1 MNKLRGVW
9 RATIQRARRRN
20 ESGQAGAEAVA
31 MAIIF
36 GVFIILL
43 FANIWTVVDTKMR
56 ASDAARDIAR
66 QLVESPA
73 DKITDA
79 NAKDILANQ
88 PWKARQ
94 LVGQP
99 VAAMLELTGPAVRCS
114 RVVVAV
120 TVRVKA
126 VIFPFAKNWAPGF
139 TVGARHSELVD
150 PFRSD
155 LPGDGLCVP
164 VPP

>member
-1 MNKLRGVW
+1 MKGLR
-9 RATIQRARRRN
+9 TLQRVNQGQR

-66 QLVESPA
+66 QVVESPA

-79 NAKDILANQ
+79 NAKLILASQ
-88 PWKARQ
+88 PWGARQ

-99 VAAMLELTGPAVRCS
+99 IVAMLEPTGPPERCS

-120 TVRVKA
+120 TVRVRA
-126 VIFPFAKNWAPGF
+126 IIFPFAKNWAPGF

-155 LPGDGLCVP
+155 LEGDGLCI
-164 VPP
+164 PPP

>member
-1 MNKLRGVW
+1 MRSLRPV
-9 RATIQRARRRN
+9 QRENSNRRT

-79 NAKDILANQ
+79 NAKAILASQ
-88 PWKARQ
+88 PWSARQ

-99 VAAMLELTGPAVRCS
+99 RAEMLEPTTPALRCS

-120 TVRVKA
+120 TVHVKA
-126 VIFPFAKNWAPGF
+126 IIFPFAKNWAPGF
-139 TVGARHSELVD
+139 TVGSRHSELVD

-155 LPGDGLCVP
+155 LEGDGLCNV
-164 VPP
+164 

>member
-9 RATIQRARRRN
+9 RATIQRAHRRN

-79 NAKDILANQ
+79 NAKVILAGQ

-99 VAAMLELTGPAVRCS
+99 VATMLEPTGPAERCS

-120 TVRVKA
+120 TVQVKA
-126 VIFPFAKNWAPGF
+126 IIFPFAKNWAPGF
-139 TVGARHSELVD
+139 TVAARHSELVD

>member
-1 MNKLRGVW
+1 MNKLRVVW
-9 RATIQRARRRN
+9 RSKIRRESRRN

-56 ASDAARDIAR
+56 ASDAARDIVR

-79 NAKDILANQ
+79 NAKAILASQ

-99 VAAMLELTGPAVRCS
+99 VAEMLEPTVPAQRCS
-114 RVVVAV
+114 RVAVAV
-120 TVRVKA
+120 TVHVKA
-126 VIFPFAKNWAPGF
+126 IIFPFAKNWAPGF

-155 LPGDGLCVP
+155 LEGDGLCA
-164 VPP
+164 

>member
-79 NAKDILANQ
+79 NAKVILASQ

-94 LVGQP
+94 LVEQP
-99 VAAMLELTGPAVRCS
+99 VAAMLEPTGPAVRSGESHYLSVRQKLGS
-114 RVVVAV
+114 RFYG
-120 TVRVKA
+120 RC
-126 VIFPFAKNWAPGF
+126 P
-139 TVGARHSELVD
+139 S
-150 PFRSD
+150 
-155 LPGDGLCVP
+155 
-164 VPP
+164 

>member
-1 MNKLRGVW
+1 MKAKKAVQ
-9 RATIQRARRRN
+9 RATKYRRAER
-20 ESGQAGAEAVA
+20 GQAGAEAVA

-73 DKITDA
+73 AKITDA
-79 NAKDILANQ
+79 NAKMILAGQ
-88 PWKARQ
+88 PWESRQ

-99 VAAMLELTGPAVRCS
+99 LASMLEPTGPAVRCS
-114 RVVVAV
+114 RVVVSV
-120 TVRVKA
+120 TVHVRA
-126 VIFPFAKNWAPGF
+126 IIFPFAKTWAPGF
-139 TVGARHSELVD
+139 TVGSRHSELVD
-150 PFRSD
+150 PFRTD
-155 LPGDGLCVP
+155 LEGDGLCN
-164 VPP
+164 

>member
-1 MNKLRGVW
+1 MKKRAMKLR
-9 RATIQRARRRN
+9 AIQRANKNRRT
-20 ESGQAGAEAVA
+20 ELGQAGAEAVA

-36 GVFIILL
+36 GMFIILL

-79 NAKDILANQ
+79 NAKIILASQ
-88 PWKARQ
+88 PWTARQ

-99 VAAMLELTGPAVRCS
+99 LAEMLQPTVPAVRCS

-120 TVRVKA
+120 TVHVKA
-126 VIFPFAKNWAPGF
+126 IIFPFAKNWAPGY
-139 TVGARHSELVD
+139 TVGSRHSELVD

-155 LPGDGLCVP
+155 LEGDGLCNV
-164 VPP
+164 

>member
-1 MNKLRGVW
+1 MKKRAMKLR
-9 RATIQRARRRN
+9 AIQRANKNRGT
-20 ESGQAGAEAVA
+20 ELGQAGAEAVA

-36 GVFIILL
+36 GMFIILL

-79 NAKDILANQ
+79 NAKIILASQ
-88 PWKARQ
+88 PWTARQ

-99 VAAMLELTGPAVRCS
+99 LAEMLEPTVPAVRCS

-120 TVRVKA
+120 TVHVKA
-126 VIFPFAKNWAPGF
+126 IIFPFAKNWAPGF
-139 TVGARHSELVD
+139 TVGSRHSELVD

-155 LPGDGLCVP
+155 LEGDGLCNV
-164 VPP
+164 

>member
-1 MNKLRGVW
+1 MMYRFVSQP
-9 RATIQRARRRN
+9 RVQTRN
-20 ESGQAGAEAVA
+20 THRESGQAGAEAVA

-79 NAKDILANQ
+79 NAKAILASQ
-88 PWKARQ
+88 PWEARQ
-94 LVGQP
+94 LVSQP
-99 VAAMLELTGPAVRCS
+99 VAAMLEPTLPAVRCS

-120 TVRVKA
+120 NVRVRA
-126 VIFPFAKNWAPGF
+126 IIFPFAKNWAPGF
-139 TVGARHSELVD
+139 NVGSRHSELVD

-155 LPGDGLCVP
+155 LEGDGLCLP
-164 VPP
+164 GP

>member
-1 MNKLRGVW
+1 MNNNPLL
-9 RATIQRARRRN
+9 QRAGKRQS

-79 NAKDILANQ
+79 NAKLILASQ

-94 LVGQP
+94 LVEQP
-99 VAAMLELTGPAVRCS
+99 VAAMLEPTAPAQRCS

-120 TVRVKA
+120 TVRVRA
-126 VIFPFAKNWAPGF
+126 IIFPFAKNWAPGF
-139 TVGARHSELVD
+139 NVGSRHSELVD
-150 PFRSD
+150 PFRTD
-155 LPGDGLCVP
+155 LPGDGLCI
-164 VPP
+164 PPPP